1 MTREELINKIQSIA
15 SKVLSQVRQD
25 PEGESYIE
33 EEDIVKFPE
42 LREVIIS
49 LFTNQ
54 YPSFIED
61 IDWISPRP
69 STFRVNLK
77 NNQFFYLIYNKR
89 SWVAQIEGKKYYLLN
104 LPEEERAA
112 EAITR
117 ILSYGKKEEE
127 GEEDFSG
134 GEMGGGEIG
143 GEIPAEIPTE
153 EPSPEETPE
162 T

>member
-117 ILSYGKKEEE
+117 ILRYGKKEEE